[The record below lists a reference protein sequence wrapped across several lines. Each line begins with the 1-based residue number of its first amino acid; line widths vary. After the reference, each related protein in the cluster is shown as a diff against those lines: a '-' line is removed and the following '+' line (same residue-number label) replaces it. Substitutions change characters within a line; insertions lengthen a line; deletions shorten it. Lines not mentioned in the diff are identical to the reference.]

1 MNSSLPSS
9 LVTVER
15 HSPAVA
21 VVTLQRQDKL
31 NALNDAL
38 VEALAQTADELRADA
53 RVKAVVLTG
62 GPRAFSA
69 GADVS
74 TFDAIGRE
82 SDVNQV
88 RRMVQRGTRMVEAWE
103 SLPALTIAA
112 VEGGAVGGGFGL
124 ALACDWRVFARDA
137 WAYVP
142 EVRLG
147 LNYGWGTL
155 PRLTALAGPGRA
167 KWISVLCRRHP
178 AQELADWGIAEHVAE
193 PGGALAAAIA
203 LADEVAALP
212 GLAAQFIKQDVNA
225 YATALARTASH
236 GDMDHMLVCMTDE
249 EGRQARARVAAS
261 VGSRRNAS

>member
-1 MNSSLPSS
+1 MNPPL
-9 LVTVER
+9 LAIER
-15 HSPAVA
+15 RSPAVA
-21 VVTLQRQDKL
+21 VVTLQRQHKL

-38 VEALAQTADELRADA
+38 VDALAAAADELREDA

-62 GPRAFSA
+62 GPRVFSA
-69 GADVS
+69 GADMS
-74 TFDAIGRE
+74 TFDAVERQ

-103 SLPALTIAA
+103 TLPALTIAA

-178 AQELADWGIAEHVAE
+178 AQELADWGIAEQVAE

-203 LADEVAALP
+203 LAEEVAALP
-212 GLAAQFIKQDVNA
+212 GLAAQFVKQDVNA
-225 YATALARTASH
+225 CATALARTASH
-236 GDMDHMLVCMTDE
+236 GDMDHMLVCMTDS
-249 EGRQARARVAAS
+249 EGRQARAQVAAS
-261 VGSRRNAS
+261 VGRRDAR